1 MSGEGPDLRLV
12 AGCDRDL
19 SRAASTLVDIGLRLS
34 QKPRA
39 TRCGHVPLR
48 PEHGASERRQ
58 PPGAPAGTQGAGCT
72 DRRGASKRSR
82 CHTEPGGDS
91 C

>member
-1 MSGEGPDLRLV
+1 MTNDGPDLRLV
-12 AGCDRDL
+12 AGCGRDL

-39 TRCGHVPLR
+39 ARCGRGPMR
-48 PEHGASERRQ
+48 PVHGAPERRQ
-58 PPGAPAGTQGAGCT
+58 PPGAPAGTHGTGCT
-72 DRRGASKRSR
+72 GARGARKRVR